1 MRRGSG
7 RTQMSLNC
15 NRKTVA
21 FVTSL
26 NYSGVEVRLHA
37 RAGDGAHSQQG
48 FHEKES
54 IVHLSNKP
62 LNKRNKLRHSLALR
76 AGAAALALFG
86 LTHFAAPAQAQT
98 EVQLV
103 ESGSSL
109 LYPLFNIWVEDYQSI
124 NPNIQIT
131 TTSTGSGAGI
141 AQAIKGLI
149 QIGASDAYVSDAMAK
164 MHPTI
169 LSIPLAISAQSIN
182 YNLPGVTG
190 LKLSGPILAGIYSG
204 TITKWND
211 PQIAAAN
218 PGVAL
223 PANTIVPVHRLD
235 GSGDTFIFSQYLSAS
250 TPSWKSS
257 TGFGTTLSWPPI
269 TGEIGAKGNA
279 GMLAAAKANPYSIA
293 YIGVSYAAKVAAA
306 GLGTAALQNASG
318 AYVLPTPDTIGAA
331 AQSVAASTPP
341 DERISMIFTSGPN
354 NYPIVNYEY
363 AVVDSNQPAT
373 AYGDAIR
380 AFLSWAITD
389 GNSVKY
395 LKQVNFLPLPP
406 AVQTLSAAQIA
417 KIQ

>member
-1 MRRGSG
+1 MQFKNNLRRSV
-7 RTQMSLNC
+7 L
-15 NRKTVA
+15 
-21 FVTSL
+21 
-26 NYSGVEVRLHA
+26 
-37 RAGDGAHSQQG
+37 
-48 FHEKES
+48 
-54 IVHLSNKP
+54 
-62 LNKRNKLRHSLALR
+62 LR
-76 AGAAALALFG
+76 AGVATILLRAGVAATALCG

-109 LYPLFNIWVEDYQSI
+109 LYPLFNIWVEDFATT

-141 AQAIKGLI
+141 AQAIKGLV
-149 QIGASDAYVSDAMAK
+149 QIGASDAYVSNAMAK
-164 MHPTI
+164 LHPTI

-218 PGVAL
+218 PGVSL

-250 TPSWKSS
+250 TPSWKSAV
-257 TGFGTTLSWPPI
+257 GFGTTLSWPPI
-269 TGEIGAKGNA
+269 PGEIGAKGNA
-279 GMLAAAKANPYSIA
+279 GMLAAAKANPYSVA
-293 YIGVSYAAKVAAA
+293 YIGVSYASKVSAA
-306 GLGTAALQNASG
+306 GLGTAALQNAAG
-318 AYVLPTPDTIGAA
+318 AYLLPTPATIGAA
-331 AQSVAASTPP
+331 AESVAATTPP

-354 NYPIVNYEY
+354 AYPIVNYEY
-363 AVVDSNQPAT
+363 AVVDSNQPAS
-373 AYGDAIR
+373 AYAEAIKT
-380 AFLSWAITD
+380 FLNWAITT
-389 GNSVKY
+389 GNSPKY
-395 LKQVNFLPLPP
+395 LSKVNFLPLPP
-406 AVQTLSAAQIA
+406 AVLALSQAQIA